1 MRKLSTAAVAMILAI
16 AFYFTLFWGF
26 DALRMLT
33 SPTYGLE
40 EVWRSQ
46 FVFEIGRLFG
56 LAPLGLIKLA
66 AFFATLKL
74 AVAAIC
80 AVHIADRFR
89 ALGGGTANTDILD
102 AGLVLVM
109 LITHRLGRSGDL
121 VAQCRAGA
129 RAGDHADAGRR
140 RRRPR
145 AARAQLSARGQ
156 AAAGQDLVDCRQ
168 CGRPARRRVV
178 LAAALNLS
186 RHFGSGSFKP
196 RSGGS
201 SLPLRRSFTA
211 CISARAALRTSS
223 CTLSSL
229 SRSSWLVA

>member
-40 EVWRSQ
+40 DVWRSQ

-89 ALGGGTANTDILD
+89 ALAGGKANTEILD
-102 AGLVLVM
+102 AGLMLVV
-109 LITHRLGRSGDL
+109 LITIASIGPAVWTHNADL
-121 VAQCRAGA
+121 VREQAITLMLVGVAAGLGMLERSYQRA
-129 RAGDHADAGRR
+129 DK
-140 RRRPR
+140 PR
-145 AARAQLSARGQ
+145 ARQTSLTAETRSPRAT
-156 AAAGQDLVDCRQ
+156 
-168 CGRPARRRVV
+168 P
-178 LAAALNLS
+178 
-186 RHFGSGSFKP
+186 SGS
-196 RSGGS
+196 
-201 SLPLRRSFTA
+201 RR
-211 CISARAALRTSS
+211 CDE
-223 CTLSSL
+223 
-229 SRSSWLVA
+229 